1 MKYAF
6 METHEREFSVTR
18 MCKVLGVRRSGY
30 YAWKHHPLS
39 LRAQDDAALLLQVK
53 DAFEKN
59 QRRYGSRRIQHYLR
73 RKGTPCSRYRVAK
86 LMKQGQLIALRT
98 PKWHP
103 MTTQQQEGNRIAPNV
118 LDQDFHASRPNEKWV
133 GDITY
138 IATDEGWLYLASILD
153 LYSRRVVG
161 WAIEDGMEVSL
172 VEKAWQM
179 AFRNRHPAPDLLHHS
194 DRGSQYTADAYL
206 ELLEKAHCQLSMSRT
221 GNCYDNA
228 AMESF
233 HATLKGEC
241 AFQPFETKAAAKTA
255 IFEFIEIWY
264 NRQRLHSTLGYCCP
278 DEFERDLGH

>member
-1 MKYAF
+1 MKYAY
-6 METHEREFSVTR
+6 METHKREFSVTR

-98 PKWHP
+98 PKRHP
-103 MTTQQQEGNRIAPNV
+103 MTTQQQVGNRIAPNV
-118 LDQDFHASRPNEKWV
+118 LNQDFHASRPNEKWV

-172 VEKAWQM
+172 ANGPPQPPSNT
-179 AFRNRHPAPDLLHHS
+179 RPAPSLGSRQPIHRRCLPGAIGKSPLPTEHEPHRQLL
-194 DRGSQYTADAYL
+194 R
-206 ELLEKAHCQLSMSRT
+206 
-221 GNCYDNA
+221 
-228 AMESF
+228 
-233 HATLKGEC
+233 
-241 AFQPFETKAAAKTA
+241 
-255 IFEFIEIWY
+255 
-264 NRQRLHSTLGYCCP
+264 
-278 DEFERDLGH
+278 